1 MRNIR
6 IIACL
11 LILTTAFASGAI
23 PVKADTATANDM
35 RQVFR
40 AMYRV
45 DEAEAILKQNK
56 EILRQYKK
64 THATA
69 YELAMAQASV
79 NNASNLVNTLNTMV
93 ERNTILVKAAPPGVI
108 NPPSYGANSLFV
120 QKAWSDYYKNNS
132 YLILFPTTTSLPLST

>member
-1 MRNIR
+1 MRTIR
-6 IIACL
+6 FFACI
-11 LILTTAFASGAI
+11 LILAAATATGAV

-40 AMYRV
+40 TMYHV

-56 EILRQYKK
+56 ETYRQYKK

-69 YELAMAQASV
+69 DEIAMAQALV

-108 NPPSYGANSLFV
+108 NPPSYGANSLFA
-120 QKAWSDYYKNNS
+120 QKAWNDYYKNNS
-132 YLILFPTTTSLPLST
+132 YLILLPTTTSLPLST